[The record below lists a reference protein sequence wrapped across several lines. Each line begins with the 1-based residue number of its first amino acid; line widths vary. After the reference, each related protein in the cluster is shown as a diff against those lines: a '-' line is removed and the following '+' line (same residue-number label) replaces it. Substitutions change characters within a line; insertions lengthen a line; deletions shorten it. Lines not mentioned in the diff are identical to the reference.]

1 MVFHT
6 INEPGNCHLWR
17 VRQRPNA
24 HASHQKIP
32 GPMAVGDPHGKVR
45 AGYMV
50 EIREE
55 VEVFKGSDDRDQ
67 THHSSG
73 LPGVV
78 MD

>member
-1 MVFHT
+1 
-6 INEPGNCHLWR
+6 
-17 VRQRPNA
+17 
-24 HASHQKIP
+24 
-32 GPMAVGDPHGKVR
+32 MAVGDPHGKVR